1 MNKKQK
7 KMLARIIIAAV
18 MVMLLNLI
26 PVSGIAKLAL
36 YLAASLI
43 IGFDIL
49 KKAGKAGLRGISRR
63 AARTSGR

>member
-36 YLAASLI
+36 YLAAYLI

-49 KKAGKAGLRGISRR
+49 KKPEKESATVRYSTKIF
-63 AARTSGR
+63 